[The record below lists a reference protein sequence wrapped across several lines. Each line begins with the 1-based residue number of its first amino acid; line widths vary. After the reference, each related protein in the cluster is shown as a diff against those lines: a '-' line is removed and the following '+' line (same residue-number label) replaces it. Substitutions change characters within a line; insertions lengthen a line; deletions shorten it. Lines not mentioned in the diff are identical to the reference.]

1 MSLYRGTQ
9 MFPLGGEKERLQVNF
24 KKSNAISNSILEAM
38 GFPDQH
44 NLEMM
49 GFQENNILI
58 NFQLDIEASNLRDA
72 FSTSEMDAGLT
83 RVETERS

>member
-1 MSLYRGTQ
+1 MSETNYEFIQGNTNVSI
-9 MFPLGGEKERLQVNF
+9 GGEKRKTPGQFL
-24 KKSNAISNSILEAM
+24 KSNAISNSILEAM

-44 NLEMM
+44 NLETM

-72 FSTSEMDAGLT
+72 LVLQKWMLD
-83 RVETERS
+83 

>member
-1 MSLYRGTQ
+1 
-9 MFPLGGEKERLQVNF
+9 MFPWGEKRKTPGQFL
-24 KKSNAISNSILEAM
+24 KSNAISNSILEAM

-58 NFQLDIEASNLRDA
+58 NFQLDIKASNLRDA